1 MAYIRGFSLGYY
13 LPGTSAAFMAV
24 VNGSAPPVKNQR
36 CDRLGWII
44 NNM

>member
-1 MAYIRGFSLGYY
+1 MRGFSLGCY
-13 LPGTSAAFMAV
+13 LPGTSAAFMAA
-24 VNGSAPPVKNQR
+24 VNRSAPQVKNQR